1 MNLDWLHVHQLK
13 LELWVWHLK
22 PLTVIGLLPA
32 VSIWS
37 QIVQTFTKN
46 PEAKLQKVR
55 NWCHWAK
62 KKNSV
67 AIFMTDS
74 MNSLGK
80 FLQIF
85 PLDFT
90 GSLFVTIDIYPIHP
104 LIWEAGYTLDASLL
118 QGLLQPRT
126 LHMACRLSHF
136 HAAFI
141 FLTLKQYLM
150 LLMTALNKAVSES
163 HYLPQI
169 VLREVL
175 DLRHRMDAYLAMTK
189 PSSLYF

>member
-13 LELWVWHLK
+13 PELWVWHLK

-80 FLQIF
+80 LLQIF

-104 LIWEAGYTLDASLL
+104 SIHLRGRVHPGRQSVAGLIATSYPSYGMQIKPL
-118 QGLLQPRT
+118 P
-126 LHMACRLSHF
+126 CCFHF
-136 HAAFI
+136 FD
-141 FLTLKQYLM
+141 
-150 LLMTALNKAVSES
+150 
-163 HYLPQI
+163 P
-169 VLREVL
+169 
-175 DLRHRMDAYLAMTK
+175 
-189 PSSLYF
+189 